1 MKKLLLVLGV
11 AGALFTGAAAPA
23 ADSDDSLSRT
33 ITEKIVLYIPNRILD
48 ALDIFSVNVGVGPI
62 VEAQMMGSRAVWGG
76 AGCGL
81 VWKAYKGFGRQY
93 GFCEE
98 QGWYWSFVTV
108 SEENWGVTRSTSLVK
123 KYTEMRAGFPQPDTR
138 AYGFEFPWNSG
149 PRDYWQIGGSLGFLV
164 DADLYIHPLEWFD
177 LALGVFCIDFTGD
190 DLTFNSFQ

>member
-1 MKKLLLVLGV
+1 MVLVLRHRQRGEL
-11 AGALFTGAAAPA
+11 GGHPA
-23 ADSDDSLSRT
+23 EL
-33 ITEKIVLYIPNRILD
+33 
-48 ALDIFSVNVGVGPI
+48 
-62 VEAQMMGSRAVWGG
+62 
-76 AGCGL
+76 
-81 VWKAYKGFGRQY
+81 
-93 GFCEE
+93 
-98 QGWYWSFVTV
+98 
-108 SEENWGVTRSTSLVK
+108 SLVK